1 MFLGVDGIK
10 GTIADMRELGVWD
23 TFQVKT
29 QTIKTAIESACML
42 LRIDDIV
49 SGLQNKWCVCCNKP
63 EMETRLGTVHGPLL
77 QDGKRVI
84 DGGDHGIH
92 HLHHVVV
99 RRFHQLQLSR
109 RQQRYQRREGFLAQ
123 RGRHISQE
131 VNLRHEREV
140 ITVRY
145 W

>member
-49 SGLQNKWCVCCNKP
+49 SGLQNKWCVCS
-63 EMETRLGTVHGPLL
+63 RLKVLSNQL
-77 QDGKRVI
+77 MFRKR
-84 DGGDHGIH
+84 
-92 HLHHVVV
+92 
-99 RRFHQLQLSR
+99 
-109 RQQRYQRREGFLAQ
+109 
-123 RGRHISQE
+123 
-131 VNLRHEREV
+131 
-140 ITVRY
+140 
-145 W
+145 

>member
-49 SGLQNKWCVCCNKP
+49 SGLQN
-63 EMETRLGTVHGPLL
+63 
-77 QDGKRVI
+77 
-84 DGGDHGIH
+84 
-92 HLHHVVV
+92 
-99 RRFHQLQLSR
+99 
-109 RQQRYQRREGFLAQ
+109 
-123 RGRHISQE
+123 
-131 VNLRHEREV
+131 
-140 ITVRY
+140 
-145 W
+145 